1 MRVKRTSGGGAS
13 VVRSTLDQWPLGDG
27 LAKRRKIDRLIKE
40 CDSLVR
46 AIPMSLCA
54 NIQGVDLYSIFT
66 NTLQI
71 VQSS

>member
-1 MRVKRTSGGGAS
+1 MAK
-13 VVRSTLDQWPLGDG
+13 STLGQLLLGDG
-27 LAKRRKIDRLIKE
+27 LARGERSSRLIKE